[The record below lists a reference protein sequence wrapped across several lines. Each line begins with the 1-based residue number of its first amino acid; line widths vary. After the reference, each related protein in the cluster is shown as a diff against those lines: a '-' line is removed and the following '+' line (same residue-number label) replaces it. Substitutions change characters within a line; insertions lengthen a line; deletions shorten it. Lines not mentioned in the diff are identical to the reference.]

1 MMKHLG
7 ATMRVLTAI
16 KSVTSKI
23 ALVVLSIAVTLVLLE
38 FAVRLF
44 SPQPLNHYN
53 FTLIQAE
60 GGGEVVLGSVKSA
73 TWKSTRG
80 YGPYVPNL
88 STNFGGVPVTIN
100 SRGWRDG
107 EYSLKK
113 PAGVSRIMVVGDS
126 VTFGYGVKLEE
137 MFAKLLERGLNS
149 RGPGRYEVISLGGAG
164 GNTYSQSRIIKENVA
179 IYDPDLVILAFNLND
194 ILPKIFGRR
203 NATTPRVGR
212 SISRTVL
219 RLRRTLDTEFRGRS
233 HLYFLLRERMK
244 VLLRKFGIASPTGV
258 PLAAFDMESDSGRAA
273 WRDTSGA
280 LLEIA
285 DQLDRDKVK
294 FLLAV
299 LPVDMQLSPEIAD
312 IYRREYGFVFDD
324 SLVNGLPQKVVADFA
339 RRHGIA
345 CLDLLPSFRKDP
357 HEQTFFRIYGGSIDW
372 NHPNRLGH
380 KIIGEQLKNA
390 VHSLGADTGLNGKAG
405 RKSYPNRQKQGE
417 RAVAVPI
424 LEYDAG
430 PSIDTLPKSPN
441 QGL

>member
-1 MMKHLG
+1 
-7 ATMRVLTAI
+7 MRILTAI

-23 ALVVLSIAVTLVLLE
+23 ALVVLSIAITLVLLE

-60 GGGEVVLGSVKSA
+60 GGGEVVLRSVKSA
-73 TWKSTRG
+73 GWKSTRG

-113 PAGVSRIMVVGDS
+113 PAGVRRIMVVGDS

-203 NATTPRVGR
+203 NATYTACRPFNF
-212 SISRTVL
+212 T
-219 RLRRTLDTEFRGRS
+219 
-233 HLYFLLRERMK
+233 
-244 VLLRKFGIASPTGV
+244 
-258 PLAAFDMESDSGRAA
+258 
-273 WRDTSGA
+273 
-280 LLEIA
+280 
-285 DQLDRDKVK
+285 DR
-294 FLLAV
+294 
-299 LPVDMQLSPEIAD
+299 
-312 IYRREYGFVFDD
+312 
-324 SLVNGLPQKVVADFA
+324 
-339 RRHGIA
+339 
-345 CLDLLPSFRKDP
+345 
-357 HEQTFFRIYGGSIDW
+357 
-372 NHPNRLGH
+372 
-380 KIIGEQLKNA
+380 
-390 VHSLGADTGLNGKAG
+390 
-405 RKSYPNRQKQGE
+405 
-417 RAVAVPI
+417 
-424 LEYDAG
+424 
-430 PSIDTLPKSPN
+430 PSICEGHWTQSSGGARTSFFYL
-441 QGL
+441 GRE

>member
-1 MMKHLG
+1 
-7 ATMRVLTAI
+7 MRILTAI
-16 KSVTSKI
+16 KTATSKV
-23 ALVVLSIAVTLVLLE
+23 ALVVFSIAVTLVLLE
-38 FAVRLF
+38 FAVRVF
-44 SPQPLNHYN
+44 FPQPLNHYN
-53 FTLIQAE
+53 FTLIQTE

-73 TWKSTRG
+73 GWKSTRG

-100 SRGWRDG
+100 SRGWRDD

-113 PAGVSRIMVVGDS
+113 PEGVRRIMVVGDS

-137 MFAKLLERGLNS
+137 MFAKVLERGLNS
-149 RGPGRYEVISLGGAG
+149 RGPGRYQVISLGGAG
-164 GNTYSQSRIIKENVA
+164 GNTYSQSRLIKENVA

-194 ILPKIFGRR
+194 VLPKIFGTR
-203 NATTPRVGR
+203 NATAPRVGR

-219 RLRRTLDTEFRGRS
+219 RLRRTMDAEFRGRS

-258 PLAAFDMESDSGRAA
+258 PLAAFDMESASGLAA
-273 WRDTSGA
+273 WQDTSGA
-280 LLEIA
+280 LMEIA

-312 IYRREYGFVFDD
+312 LYRREYGFVFED
-324 SLVNGLPQKVVADFA
+324 SLVNGLPQKIIADFA
-339 RRHGIA
+339 RGHGIV
-345 CLDLLPSFRKDP
+345 CVDLLPSFRKDP

-390 VHSLGADTGLNGKAG
+390 VHFLGADTGVNGKAD
-405 RKSYPNRQKQGE
+405 RRSYPE
-417 RAVAVPI
+417 RPKEREGAVALPI

-430 PSIDTLPKSPN
+430 PSIDSVPESPN
-441 QGL
+441 QSL